1 MKKDKAYLIAVGL
14 LFVELLAGV
23 VWGIQRGLSSLFA
36 KDVLLITSFTQIG
49 MVTSVFGLTKAVTNL
64 CMGALSDRVGRK
76 PVIVVG
82 AIVSAL
88 GGMVIASADQFTGML
103 LGTAL
108 IGLGGGSTFVGIM
121 VAMTEAIPSR
131 IGLAMGLFQLA
142 AYGGSTLGTSLAGY
156 LAVSYGLRQPFSV
169 LMAIS
174 AVGAVAGFLLIP
186 ETNGF
191 VHKEG
196 ARLKENVNIT
206 SYARQLAP
214 MYFAGFSSK
223 IMDSLIV
230 SFLPLYLTGQGMD
243 INRVATVMSAF
254 TFSWALLQ
262 PVTGHTSDRIGRKR
276 IIVVGLAG
284 SVISV
289 VTFTLTGGFT
299 LLVACSLLLGVEAA
313 LFYTPLVAMVSD
325 IAPSELEGTLIGSYR
340 FFRDM
345 GYFVGPLLLGAIAD
359 NMGLANSFYATSIIL
374 LIATVVIQL
383 LAKETVGR
391 ADLGSPRSPGGTAAS
406 GARSRGRPPPWR
418 CLRGSSQESSG
429 PRPTSSPTSSSG
441 SCPSLSAMGLRRSP
455 SQP

>member
-1 MKKDKAYLIAVGL
+1 MGAFAGGVGGSTEKDRVYLVAVGL
-14 LFVELLAGV
+14 LLVELLAGV

-36 KDVLLITSFTQIG
+36 REVLMIVSFTQIG

-64 CMGALSDRVGRK
+64 FMGALSDRVGRK

-82 AIVSAL
+82 AVVSAL

-121 VAMTEAIPSR
+121 VAMAEAIPSR

-156 LAVSYGLRQPFSV
+156 LAVSYGLRQPFTV

-174 AVGAVAGFLLIP
+174 AVGAVAAFLLIP
-186 ETNGF
+186 ETNGL
-191 VHKEG
+191 VHEEGIRAKE
-196 ARLKENVNIT
+196 RVNIT
-206 SYARQLAP
+206 SYARELAP

-223 IMDSLIV
+223 IMDSLVV
-230 SFLPLYLTGQGMD
+230 SFLPLYLTGLGMD
-243 INRVATVMSAF
+243 IDRVATVMSAF

-262 PVTGHTSDRIGRKR
+262 PVTGHTSDRIGRKK

-289 VTFTLTGGFT
+289 VTFTLTGSFT
-299 LLVACSLLLGVEAA
+299 LLIACSLLLGAEAA

-340 FFRDM
+340 FFRDL
-345 GYFVGPLLLGAIAD
+345 GYFAGPLLLGAIAD
-359 NMGLANSFYATSIIL
+359 NMGLTNAFYATSLIL
-374 LIATVVIQL
+374 LVATVTIQL
-383 LAKETVGR
+383 LAKETVER
-391 ADLGSPRSPGGTAAS
+391 AD
-406 GARSRGRPPPWR
+406 
-418 CLRGSSQESSG
+418 
-429 PRPTSSPTSSSG
+429 
-441 SCPSLSAMGLRRSP
+441 
-455 SQP
+455 

>member
-1 MKKDKAYLIAVGL
+1 MGAFAGGVGRSTEKDRVYLIAAGL

-36 KDVLLITSFTQIG
+36 REVLMIASFTQIG

-64 CMGALSDRVGRK
+64 FMGALSDRVGRK

-121 VAMTEAIPSR
+121 VAMTEVIPSR
-131 IGLAMGLFQLA
+131 IGLAMGLFQFA

-156 LAVSYGLRQPFSV
+156 LAVSYGLRQPFTV

-174 AVGAVAGFLLIP
+174 AVGAVASFFFIP
-186 ETNGF
+186 KTKGF
-191 VHKEG
+191 VHEERTRPKE
-196 ARLKENVNIT
+196 RVKIT
-206 SYARQLAP
+206 AYARQLAP

-223 IMDSLIV
+223 IMDSLVV
-230 SFLPLYLTGQGMD
+230 SFLPLYLVGLGMD
-243 INRVATVMSAF
+243 IGRVSTVMSAF

-262 PVTGHTSDRIGRKR
+262 PLTGHTSDRIGRKK

-289 VTFTLTGGFT
+289 VTFTMTGSFT
-299 LLVACSLLLGVEAA
+299 LLVACSLLLGVGAA

-340 FFRDM
+340 FFRDL
-345 GYFVGPLLLGAIAD
+345 GYFVGPLLLGTIAD
-359 NMGLANSFYATSIIL
+359 NLGLTNAFYATSLIL
-374 LIATVVIQL
+374 LVATLAIQL
-383 LAKETVGR
+383 LAEETVER
-391 ADLGSPRSPGGTAAS
+391 AD
-406 GARSRGRPPPWR
+406 
-418 CLRGSSQESSG
+418 
-429 PRPTSSPTSSSG
+429 
-441 SCPSLSAMGLRRSP
+441 
-455 SQP
+455 